1 MLFPSDPDRD
11 APGDDLIVR
20 VMRMID
26 HRDGLEITEE
36 PRGLVMVRLD
46 TRRHMETLII
56 RCGERDG
63 LMPEFKRRLLFDQQ
77 TVSM

>member
-46 TRRHMETLII
+46 TRRRMETAII
-56 RCGERDG
+56 RCGEMD
-63 LMPEFKRRLLFDQQ
+63 M
-77 TVSM
+77 T

>member
-1 MLFPSDPDRD
+1 MIAAISYNMYSYFHLLIRMLFPDRD

-36 PRGLVMVRLD
+36 TRGMVMVRLD
-46 TRRHMETLII
+46 TRRQLETAII
-56 RCGERDG
+56 RCGEMD
-63 LMPEFKRRLLFDQQ
+63 MA
-77 TVSM
+77 